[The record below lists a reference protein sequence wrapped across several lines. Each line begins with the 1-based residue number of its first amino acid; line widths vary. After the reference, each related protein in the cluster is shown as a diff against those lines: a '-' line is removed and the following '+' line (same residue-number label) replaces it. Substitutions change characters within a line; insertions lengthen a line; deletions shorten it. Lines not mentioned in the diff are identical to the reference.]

1 MGNYNQTL
9 YPMINVFLSL
19 ALIAF
24 LGSIIRYVFPSMDV
38 ESLRKSINK
47 IVLYFILP
55 ALIFNVVYKSEVGKE
70 FLYIPLTAASG
81 IFAALIVSILIYH
94 FTDLPLRTK
103 GALIL
108 AASFSNVTY
117 LGLPVLQGIF
127 PDIPEKVSVVSVLF
141 EVTTSPILLSVGA
154 LIAVYY
160 GNRSSYGAKQILKRI
175 LSLPPIWALVIV
187 LLVKAMDIPVPT
199 FILLTTKTLGSIA
212 TGLMILSLGM
222 ALRFKKINHAGWVL
236 PAFIIQLL
244 LIPAVSY
251 FVGKGFEMSF
261 PFFEASVIEAAMP
274 TQLLTLVIADEFQLD
289 TEILALV
296 IFITTVAS
304 LVTIPL
310 IRFALF

>member
-1 MGNYNQTL
+1 ML
-9 YPMINVFLSL
+9 NVFLAL

-24 LGSIIRYVFPSMDV
+24 MGSMIRYVFPSMDV

-70 FLYIPLTAASG
+70 FIHIPLTATAG
-81 IFAALIVSILIYH
+81 IFAALIFSVCIYH
-94 FTDLPLRTK
+94 FTNLPSRTK

-127 PDIPEKVSVVSVLF
+127 PDIPEKISVVAVLF
-141 EVTTSPILLSVGA
+141 EVTTSPVLLSIGA

-160 GNRSSYGAKQILKRI
+160 GNKSFYGVKQIVKKI
-175 LSLPPIWALVIV
+175 VSLPPIWALILV
-187 LLVKAMDIPVPT
+187 LVVKFLNIPVPA
-199 FILLTTKTLGSIA
+199 FILITTKTLGSIA

-222 ALRFKKINHAGWVL
+222 ALKFKKINHLPWLL
-236 PAFIIQLL
+236 PAILIQLF
-244 LIPAVSY
+244 LIPAVAY
-251 FVGKGFEMSF
+251 IVGKGLQMND

-274 TQLLTLVIADEFQLD
+274 TQLLTLVVADEFDLD
-289 TEILALV
+289 TEMLAFV
-296 IFITTVAS
+296 IFLSTIAS
-304 LVTIPL
+304 LITIPL
-310 IRFALF
+310 IRTLLF

>member
-1 MGNYNQTL
+1 
-9 YPMINVFLSL
+9 MINVFLSL
-19 ALIAF
+19 AVIAF
-24 LGSIIRYVFPSMDV
+24 LGSMIRYVFPTMDV

-70 FLYIPLTAASG
+70 FLYIPITAASG

-94 FTDLPLRTK
+94 FTNLPSRTK

-127 PDIPEKVSVVSVLF
+127 PEIPEKITVVSVLF

-160 GNRSSYGAKQILKRI
+160 GNKTTYRAKQIVKRI

-187 LLVKAMDIPVPT
+187 LLIKALNITVPD

-222 ALRFKKINHAGWVL
+222 ALRFKKIKHALWVL
-236 PAFIIQLL
+236 PAFIIQLF
-244 LIPAVSY
+244 LIPTISF
-251 FVGKGFEMSF
+251 FVGRGLNMSY

-296 IFITTVAS
+296 IFSTTVAS
-304 LVTIPL
+304 LITIPL
-310 IRFALF
+310 IRVALF